1 MKSMNVTT
9 PTQITWL
16 RTDEPVIPVSPS
28 AWDHLS
34 EVESA
39 LHRGIEAITDENH
52 PGFYEIEIG
61 TNWYYVHV
69 PSRLRAVYL
78 VAAQNR
84 AAAKGS
90 DILQQT
96 TC

>member
-9 PTQITWL
+9 PTQTTWL
-16 RTDEPVIPVSPS
+16 QTDEPVIPVSPS

-90 DILQQT
+90 DILQRT
-96 TC
+96 AC